1 MLLGSNP
8 AEAFVAT
15 VGVEPLGTVGVA
27 MGVAIGLEEV
37 APKEEVVIEGVVRE
51 AEGVVREAE
60 GVVREAE
67 GVMDVDWVTT
77 RSQIEEVMNT
87 LMRLQW

>member
-15 VGVEPLGTVGVA
+15 VGAEPLGTVGVA

-51 AEGVVREAE
+51 AD
-60 GVVREAE
+60 
-67 GVMDVDWVTT
+67 GVMDIDWVTT